1 MSILTNQTAVNT
13 VIDFFGNGGEFANSS
28 ALFLKPNQTPI
39 NAYSI
44 PNNGVAQPISA
55 GLSVPSAFSP
65 QDNFI
70 FSATFNI
77 TNIAYPTTPSS
88 GAGYVV
94 FQISYNNSSKIF
106 NSSTPLYLNYTS
118 YNNTAKVSVVTL
130 IANTGIPVAGGVNI
144 SLVNNTNS
152 TVTFNYTV
160 TNITFQKVN
169 SGGSNPV

>member
-13 VIDFFGNGGEFANSS
+13 QIDFFGNGGEFANSS
-28 ALFLKPNQTPI
+28 ALFLKPNQLSTSF
-39 NAYSI
+39 SI
-44 PNNGVAQPISA
+44 PNTGVAQPIAA
-55 GLSVPSAFSP
+55 GLGVPSAFSS
-65 QDNFI
+65 QDNFL

-88 GAGYVV
+88 GAGYIV
-94 FQISYNNSSKIF
+94 FQVSFNNSTKIF
-106 NSSTPLYLNYTS
+106 NSSTPLYLNYAS
-118 YNNTAKVSVVTL
+118 YNNTAQVSVVTL
-130 IANTGIPVAGGVNI
+130 MANTGTPIAGGVNI